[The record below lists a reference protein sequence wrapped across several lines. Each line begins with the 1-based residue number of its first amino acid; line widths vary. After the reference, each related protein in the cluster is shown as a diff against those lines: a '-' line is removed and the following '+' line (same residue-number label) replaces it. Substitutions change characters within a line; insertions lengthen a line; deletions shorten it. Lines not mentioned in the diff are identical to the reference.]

1 MKTHFQHM
9 LSLGLAAALSLSA
22 WVPAASASAAVGTN
36 LERLVVSAAEP
47 GSDRQ
52 QILDLRNKE
61 TTDHFRAHIVTADK
75 KLTISA
81 NAPISIPAVDKI
93 PLYSVSCQGFTQEQI
108 SSIYHYLFEG
118 ETAWYAE
125 DGQYY
130 TKSMADEDIAD
141 AEAELERLESSLDL
155 MRSASASKPEDSAD
169 DAALSIEQANAQ
181 IEACQS
187 RIAELNSIYPSLP
200 DEIVKLSTDGTML
213 PETISTPSGEETCLR
228 LEAHTDS
235 GKVLTVTDFGDR
247 SAESILQYCSE
258 DGKKFDLNS
267 VSGQGI
273 NILTF
278 PDSFQGAYGDGSPEL
293 IFRNEV
299 FRAYNDAYALACS
312 FLEEAGI
319 SYGTMLSV
327 DVLALESEA
336 PDFALRFCCARQV
349 AGMPAAATSSCAR
362 YAEDRNP
369 YWPYELLCV
378 TVYKNAIS
386 NVYWY
391 SPVTLGEQ
399 VTEDTDILPPEE
411 AIRIFKETARIVY
424 GSEITAL
431 EQESG
436 CPYRLTVSVNKLS
449 LSMIR
454 LRDGDKRSGL
464 YVPAWVFY
472 GERALQSGD
481 SSPATVT
488 QSPWIVYAINAI
500 DGSIIDVK
508 AGY

>member
-1 MKTHFQHM
+1 MKTHFQHL
-9 LSLGLAAALSLSA
+9 LSLSLAAALSLSA
-22 WVPAASASAAVGTN
+22 WVPGASASAAVGTN
-36 LERLVVSAAEP
+36 LERLVAAAAEP
-47 GSDRQ
+47 GSERR
-52 QILDLRNKE
+52 QILDLRSKE
-61 TTDHFRAHIVTADK
+61 TTDYFRTHIVTADK

-81 NAPISIPAVDKI
+81 NAPISIPEVDKI
-93 PLYSVSCQGFTQEQI
+93 PLYSVSCQGFGQEQV
-108 SSIYHYLFEG
+108 SSIYRYLFEG
-118 ETAWYAE
+118 EAAWYAA

-130 TKSMADEDIAD
+130 TKSMAEADIAD

-155 MRSASASKPEDSAD
+155 MRLASALKPEDSAD
-169 DAALSIEQANAQ
+169 DAALSTQQANAQ
-181 IEACQS
+181 IEACQN
-187 RIAELNSIYPSLP
+187 RITELNSIYPSLP
-200 DEIVKLSTDGTML
+200 EEIAKLPTDGTML
-213 PETISTPSGEETCLR
+213 PETASTTSGEEECLR

-235 GKVLTVTDFGDR
+235 GKALTVTDFGDR

-273 NILTF
+273 NVLTF
-278 PDSFQGAYGDGSPEL
+278 PDSFQGAYVDGSPER

-299 FRAYNDAYALACS
+299 FRAYNGAYALACS

-319 SYGTMLSV
+319 PYGTVLSA
-327 DVLALESEA
+327 DVLALESDA
-336 PDFALRFCCARQV
+336 PDFALRFCYAREA
-349 AGMPAAATSSCAR
+349 AGMPAAATSSSAR
-362 YAEDRNP
+362 YADDGNP

-399 VTEDTDILPPEE
+399 ITEDADILPPEE

-424 GSEITAL
+424 GSEIAAL

-454 LRDGDKRSGL
+454 LRDGGKQSGL

-481 SSPATVT
+481 SSPAAVT
-488 QSPWIVYAINAI
+488 QSPWIVYAVNAI
-500 DGSIIDVK
+500 DGSIIDIK